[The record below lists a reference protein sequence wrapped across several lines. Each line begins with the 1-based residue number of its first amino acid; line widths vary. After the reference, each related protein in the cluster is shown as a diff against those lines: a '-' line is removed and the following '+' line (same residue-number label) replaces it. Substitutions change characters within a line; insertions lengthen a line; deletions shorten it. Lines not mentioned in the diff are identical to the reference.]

1 MPSTR
6 RGKRAKRFPSSIDA
20 DSIGGSAEVEELHN
34 VEKTEM
40 LQEAG
45 VETPRTSSSSRQ
57 KITALEDERNFLR
70 EQLKKALDKAPT
82 AAGKHQSPSGSDS
95 SDSYSSD
102 SESSSSSS
110 DRRKRKKKTKRKSI
124 KKDKGAQFGK
134 RMTTPEDVQHR
145 YMAVLK
151 TFQKTRSVN
160 RNCEK
165 HNVDRNTIAYTAVI
179 AEVCLAADSK
189 EKARVPPFPG
199 GSLLKY
205 GKELK
210 LFLDREP
217 ALKAKI

>member
-34 VEKTEM
+34 VEETEM

-45 VETPRTSSSSRQ
+45 VETPRTSSTLAPTAKAIIEQQRQ

-160 RNCEK
+160 RSCEK
-165 HNVDRNTIAYTAVI
+165 HNVDRNTITYTVVI
-179 AEVCLAADSK
+179 AEVHLAADSE

-199 GSLLKY
+199 GSRLKY
-205 GKELK
+205 GKEA
-210 LFLDREP
+210 FS
-217 ALKAKI
+217 